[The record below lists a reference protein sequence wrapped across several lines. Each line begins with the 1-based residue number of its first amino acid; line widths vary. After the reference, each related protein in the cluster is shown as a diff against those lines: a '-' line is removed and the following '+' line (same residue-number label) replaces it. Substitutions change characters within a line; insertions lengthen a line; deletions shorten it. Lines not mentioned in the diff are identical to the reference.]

1 MAFAHLEKC
10 PRVSQMAKPITD
22 EQRQQ
27 IMQKQVPDTLKL
39 YLEGKIEQFWFRE
52 YKPGVIF

>member
-1 MAFAHLEKC
+1 
-10 PRVSQMAKPITD
+10 MAKPITD